1 MDAIKM
7 QGIVKCFGPVR
18 ANDGI
23 DFTVE
28 QQEIH
33 CLLGENGTGKSTLMN
48 ILFGLYHPDEGE
60 IFIHEKKA
68 EISNPND
75 AYALG
80 IGMVHQHFML
90 VNQLTVLENIIIG
103 KEQGGLFLDP
113 KKCEEKVS
121 ELINRFGF
129 QIDLH
134 EKVVNLSVGM
144 RQRVEILKTLYRG
157 ADIIILDEPTAV
169 LTPQEVEEL
178 FKILRQLKKDGKTI
192 VFITHKLNET
202 MSLSD
207 RITVIRKGKVVFRC
221 KTADTNEKE
230 LATQMVG
237 RSVET
242 VVAKRGNTSGKAV
255 LELKAV
261 RLQDKAQETV
271 SLTVHAGEILGIA
284 GVDGNGQQEL
294 EAMIV
299 GNQKVKE
306 GSILIYGTPV
316 EKMSVKERKKLGLGY
331 IPSDRHKNAMVS
343 SFSIAEN
350 FLLGYQDNPE
360 YCKRGFIRFDAL
372 RKDAKEQVERFE
384 TRLAGLDQEIGQL
397 SGGNQQKVIFGRETS
412 HDPGFMLVAQPVR
425 GLDIGAIEK
434 VHKTLLEL
442 KEQGKA
448 ILLISA
454 ELSEV
459 MNLSDRIA
467 VLYEGEGIRLI
478 CKGLLPDEGSYSDD
492 IHMLLLA
499 ENSGTAPVVV
509 QVDSGSVSVNG
520 FMTSVWGVGDTVEPG
535 RCTLVDLELR
545 GDSLDGNGITE
556 IAEITNIEAS
566 FEVRDKNYNTLA
578 EFAITYTAAPGA

>member
-7 QGIVKCFGPVR
+7 KGIVKCFGPVR

-23 DFTVE
+23 DLTVKE
-28 QQEIH
+28 QEIH

-48 ILFGLYHPDEGE
+48 ILFGLYHPDAGE
-60 IFIHEKKA
+60 IYIHEKKA
-68 EISNPND
+68 HITNPND

-90 VNQLTVLENIIIG
+90 VSQLSVLENIIIG
-103 KEQGGLFLDP
+103 KEQGGLFLDR
-113 KKCEEKVS
+113 KKCLEKVS
-121 ELINRFGF
+121 ELVTRFGF

-134 EKVVNLSVGM
+134 EKVANLSVGM

-178 FKILRQLKKDGKTI
+178 FKILRQLKKEGKTI
-192 VFITHKLNET
+192 IFITHKLNET

-207 RITVIRKGKVVFRC
+207 RITVIRKGKVVFKC
-221 KTADTNEKE
+221 DTADTNERE

-242 VVAKRGNTSGKAV
+242 VVAKQGTSPGECV
-255 LELKAV
+255 LELQNV
-261 RLQDKAQETV
+261 RLLDKAQNTV
-271 SLTVHAGEILGIA
+271 SLTVHAGEIVGIA

-294 EAMIV
+294 EAMIT
-299 GNQKVKE
+299 GNQKVTE
-306 GSILIYGTPV
+306 GSIRINGV
-316 EKMSVKERKKLGLGY
+316 SAEKLSVKERKKLGLGY
-331 IPSDRHKNAMVS
+331 IPSDRHRNAMIS
-343 SFSIAEN
+343 GFSIAEN
-350 FLLGYQDNPE
+350 FLLGYQENPE
-360 YCKRGFIRFDAL
+360 YCKRGFLQLDRLRSDAKQQAERFD
-372 RKDAKEQVERFE
+372 
-384 TRLAGLDQEIGQL
+384 TRYAGLDQQIGQL
-397 SGGNQQKVIFGRETS
+397 SGGNQQKIIFARETC
-412 HDPGFMLVAQPVR
+412 HDPGFMLVSQPVR

-467 VLYEGEGIRLI
+467 VLYEGEISALF
-478 CKGLLPDEGSYSDD
+478 
-492 IHMLLLA
+492 
-499 ENSGTAPVVV
+499 ENSAYTKEEIGL
-509 QVDSGSVSVNG
+509 
-520 FMTSVWGVGDTVEPG
+520 FMTGKKQ
-535 RCTLVDLELR
+535 
-545 GDSLDGNGITE
+545 
-556 IAEITNIEAS
+556 
-566 FEVRDKNYNTLA
+566 EVSTDEK
-578 EFAITYTAAPGA
+578 

>member
-23 DFTVE
+23 DFTVKE
-28 QQEIH
+28 QEIH

-60 IFIHEKKA
+60 IYIHEKKA
-68 EISNPND
+68 AISNPND

-103 KEQGGLFLDP
+103 KEQGGLLLDR
-113 KKCEEKVS
+113 KASEEKVS
-121 ELINRFGF
+121 QLIERFGF

-134 EKVVNLSVGM
+134 EKVANLSVGM

-178 FKILRQLKKDGKTI
+178 FKILRQLKEDGKTI

-221 KTADTNEKE
+221 NTADTNEKE

-242 VVAKRGNTSGKAV
+242 VVSQRGGAVGEPV
-255 LELKAV
+255 LEIRNI
-261 RLQDKAQETV
+261 RLQDKARETV

-294 EAMIV
+294 EGMIS
-299 GNQKVKE
+299 GNLRVRE
-306 GSILIYGTPV
+306 GSILICGTPV
-316 EKMSVKERKKLGLGY
+316 EKMPVKERKKLGLGY
-331 IPSDRHKNAMVS
+331 IPSDRHRNAMVPT
-343 SFSIAEN
+343 FSIAEN
-350 FLLGYQDNPE
+350 FLLGYQEEPE
-360 YCKRGFIRFDAL
+360 YCKNGFIQFENL
-372 RKDAKEQVERFE
+372 KKDAQKQIELFE
-384 TRLAGLDQEIGQL
+384 TKCAGLDQQIGQL

-412 HDPGFMLVAQPVR
+412 HDPVFMLVAQPVR

-434 VHKTLLEL
+434 VHKTLLDL
-442 KEQGKA
+442 KAQGKA

-467 VLYEGEGIRLI
+467 VLYEGEVSAEFENGAYTKEEI
-478 CKGLLPDEGSYSDD
+478 GL
-492 IHMLLLA
+492 
-499 ENSGTAPVVV
+499 
-509 QVDSGSVSVNG
+509 
-520 FMTSVWGVGDTVEPG
+520 FMTGK
-535 RCTLVDLELR
+535 RQ
-545 GDSLDGNGITE
+545 
-556 IAEITNIEAS
+556 
-566 FEVRDKNYNTLA
+566 EV
-578 EFAITYTAAPGA
+578 

>member
-7 QGIVKCFGPVR
+7 KGIVKCFGSVR

-23 DFTVE
+23 DLTVK
-28 QQEIH
+28 QAEIH

-60 IFIHEKKA
+60 IYIHEKEA
-68 EISNPND
+68 AIANPND

-90 VNQLTVLENIIIG
+90 VNQLTVLENIIMG
-103 KEQGGLFLDP
+103 NEPGGIFLD
-113 KKCEEKVS
+113 KKESENKVS
-121 ELINRFGF
+121 SLAKRFGF
-129 QIDLH
+129 QINLH
-134 EKVVNLSVGM
+134 EKIVNLSVGM

-178 FKILRQLKKDGKTI
+178 FKILLQLKKDGKTI
-192 VFITHKLNET
+192 LFITHKLNET
-202 MSLSD
+202 MALSD

-221 KTADTNEKE
+221 DTKDTNEKE
-230 LATQMVG
+230 LAARMVG

-242 VVAKRGNTSGKAV
+242 VVAKKGVVGKSV
-255 LELKAV
+255 LELKQV
-261 RLQDKAQETV
+261 RLLEKARQTV

-294 EAMIV
+294 EAMV
-299 GNQKVKE
+299 AGTQKIKE
-306 GSILIYGTPV
+306 GTIFINGTPA

-331 IPSDRHKNAMVS
+331 IPSDRHRNAMIP

-350 FLLGYQDNPE
+350 FLLGYQENPE
-360 YCKRGFIRFDAL
+360 YCKHGFIQFDAL
-372 RKDAKEQVERFE
+372 RKDAKKQAELFE
-384 TRLAGLDQEIGQL
+384 TKLAGLDQQIGQL
-397 SGGNQQKVIFGRETS
+397 SGGNQQKIVFGRETS
-412 HDPGFMLVAQPVR
+412 HNPAFMLVAQPVR

-467 VLYEGEGIRLI
+467 VLYEGEVSALF
-478 CKGLLPDEGSYSDD
+478 
-492 IHMLLLA
+492 
-499 ENSGTAPVVV
+499 ENGTYTKEEIGMFMTGKKE
-509 QVDSGSVSVNG
+509 DRKKSGS
-520 FMTSVWGVGDTVEPG
+520 E
-535 RCTLVDLELR
+535 
-545 GDSLDGNGITE
+545 
-556 IAEITNIEAS
+556 
-566 FEVRDKNYNTLA
+566 NT
-578 EFAITYTAAPGA
+578 GGKD

>member
-28 QQEIH
+28 RQEIH

-60 IFIHEKKA
+60 IYINGKKA
-68 EISNPND
+68 AISNPND

-103 KEQGGLFLDP
+103 REQGGLFLDW
-113 KKCEEKVS
+113 KASEEKVA
-121 ELINRFGF
+121 ELVQRFGF
-129 QIDLH
+129 RVDLH
-134 EKVVNLSVGM
+134 EKVANLSVGM

-202 MSLSD
+202 MALSD

-221 KTADTNEKE
+221 NTADTNEKE

-242 VVAKRGNTSGKAV
+242 VVAKRGEAVGKPV
-255 LELKAV
+255 LELKQV
-261 RLQDKAQETV
+261 RLQDKAQGTV

-294 EAMIV
+294 EAMIA
-299 GNQKVKE
+299 GNQRVKE
-306 GSILIYGTPV
+306 GAILIDGTPV
-316 EKMSVKERKKLGLGY
+316 ERMPVKERKKLGLGY
-331 IPSDRHKNAMVS
+331 IPSDRHRNAMVP
-343 SFSIAEN
+343 SFSIEEN
-350 FLLGYQDNPE
+350 FLLGYQEEPK
-360 YCKRGFIRFDAL
+360 YCKNGFIQFENL
-372 RKDAKEQVERFE
+372 KKDAQEQLELFE
-384 TRLAGLDQEIGQL
+384 TKFAGLDQQIGQL

-412 HDPGFMLVAQPVR
+412 HDPSFMLVAQPVR

-442 KEQGKA
+442 KERGKA

-467 VLYEGEGIRLI
+467 VLYEGEVSAQFENGAYTKEEI
-478 CKGLLPDEGSYSDD
+478 GL
-492 IHMLLLA
+492 
-499 ENSGTAPVVV
+499 
-509 QVDSGSVSVNG
+509 
-520 FMTSVWGVGDTVEPG
+520 FMTGKKAGG
-535 RCTLVDLELR
+535 
-545 GDSLDGNGITE
+545 TE
-556 IAEITNIEAS
+556 Q
-566 FEVRDKNYNTLA
+566 
-578 EFAITYTAAPGA
+578 

>member
-28 QQEIH
+28 RQEIH

-60 IFIHEKKA
+60 IYINGKKA
-68 EISNPND
+68 AISNPND

-103 KEQGGLFLDP
+103 REQGGLFLDW
-113 KKCEEKVS
+113 KASEEQVAG
-121 ELINRFGF
+121 LVRRFGF
-129 QIDLH
+129 RIDLH
-134 EKVVNLSVGM
+134 EKVANLSVGM

-221 KTADTNEKE
+221 NTADTNEKE

-242 VVAKRGNTSGKAV
+242 VVAKRGEAVGKPV
-255 LELKAV
+255 LELKQV
-261 RLQDKAQETV
+261 RLQDKAQGTV

-294 EAMIV
+294 EAMIA
-299 GNQKVKE
+299 GNQEVKE
-306 GSILIYGTPV
+306 GAILIEGTPV
-316 EKMSVKERKKLGLGY
+316 ERLSVKERKKLGLGY
-331 IPSDRHKNAMVS
+331 IPSDRHRNAMVP
-343 SFSIAEN
+343 SFSIEEN
-350 FLLGYQDNPE
+350 FLLGYQEEPE
-360 YCKRGFIRFDAL
+360 YCKNGFIQFENL
-372 RKDAKEQVERFE
+372 KKDAREQLELFE
-384 TRLAGLDQEIGQL
+384 TKFAGLDQQIGQL

-412 HDPGFMLVAQPVR
+412 HDPSFMLVAQPVR

-442 KEQGKA
+442 KERGKA

-467 VLYEGEGIRLI
+467 VLYEGGVSAQFENGAYSKEEI
-478 CKGLLPDEGSYSDD
+478 GL
-492 IHMLLLA
+492 
-499 ENSGTAPVVV
+499 
-509 QVDSGSVSVNG
+509 
-520 FMTSVWGVGDTVEPG
+520 FMTGKKAGG
-535 RCTLVDLELR
+535 REQ
-545 GDSLDGNGITE
+545 
-556 IAEITNIEAS
+556 
-566 FEVRDKNYNTLA
+566 
-578 EFAITYTAAPGA
+578 

>member
-1 MDAIKM
+1 MDAIRMK
-7 QGIVKCFGPVR
+7 GIVKCFGPVR

-23 DFTVE
+23 NFTVR

-60 IFIHEKKA
+60 IYIHEKKA
-68 EISNPND
+68 AISNPND

-90 VNQLTVLENIIIG
+90 VSQLSVLENIIMG
-103 KEQGGLFLDP
+103 KEQGGFFLDR
-113 KKCEEKVS
+113 KKSEEKVI
-121 ELINRFGF
+121 ELVNRFGF
-129 QIDLH
+129 QINLH
-134 EKVVNLSVGM
+134 EKIADLSVGM

-178 FKILRQLKKDGKTI
+178 FKILRQLKKEGKTI
-192 VFITHKLNET
+192 IFITHKLNET

-207 RITVIRKGKVVFRC
+207 RITVIRKGKVVFEC
-221 KTADTNEKE
+221 NTADTNEKE

-242 VVAKRGNTSGKAV
+242 VVAKQGAERGKTV
-255 LELKAV
+255 LEIENV
-261 RLQDKAQETV
+261 RLQSKAQGTV

-284 GVDGNGQQEL
+284 GVDGNGQKEL
-294 EAMIV
+294 EDMII
-299 GNQKVKE
+299 GNQKVAE
-306 GSILIYGTPV
+306 GTIRINGKAV
-316 EKMSVKERKKLGLGY
+316 EKMSVKARKKLGIGY
-331 IPSDRHKNAMVS
+331 IPSDRHRNAMVS
-343 SFSIAEN
+343 GFSIAEN
-350 FLLGYQDNPE
+350 FLLGYHDNAQ
-360 YCKRGFIRFDAL
+360 YCKNGFIRFDKL
-372 RKDAKEQVERFE
+372 KQDAKQQTEQFE
-384 TRLAGLDQEIGQL
+384 TKLASLEQQIGEL
-397 SGGNQQKVIFGRETS
+397 SGGNQQKVVFARETC
-412 HDPGFMLVAQPVR
+412 HNPDFMLVSQPVR

-467 VLYEGEGIRLI
+467 VLYEGEVSALFENHTYSKEDI
-478 CKGLLPDEGSYSDD
+478 GL
-492 IHMLLLA
+492 
-499 ENSGTAPVVV
+499 
-509 QVDSGSVSVNG
+509 
-520 FMTSVWGVGDTVEPG
+520 FMTGKRAGGKD
-535 RCTLVDLELR
+535 
-545 GDSLDGNGITE
+545 
-556 IAEITNIEAS
+556 A
-566 FEVRDKNYNTLA
+566 
-578 EFAITYTAAPGA
+578 

>member
-7 QGIVKCFGPVR
+7 TGIVKCFGPVR

-23 DFTVE
+23 DFTVKE
-28 QQEIH
+28 QEIH

-48 ILFGLYHPDEGE
+48 ILFGLYHQDEGE
-60 IFIHEKKA
+60 IYIHGNKTH
-68 EISNPND
+68 ISNPND

-90 VNQLTVLENIIIG
+90 VNQLTVLENIIMG
-103 KEQGGLFLDP
+103 KEPGGLFLD
-113 KKCEEKVS
+113 KKKSEEKVA
-121 ELINRFGF
+121 ELVERFGF
-129 QIDLH
+129 KINLH

-202 MSLSD
+202 MALSD
-207 RITVIRKGKVVFRC
+207 RITVIRKGKVVFEC
-221 KTADTNEKE
+221 NTCDTNEKE

-242 VVAKRGNTSGKAV
+242 VVGKKGEMGRIL
-255 LELKAV
+255 LELKNV
-261 RLQDKAQETV
+261 RLQDKAGETV
-271 SLTVHAGEILGIA
+271 SFTVHAGEIFGIA

-299 GNQKVKE
+299 GNQKVTE
-306 GSILIYGTPV
+306 GKILLDGTPI
-316 EKMSVKERKKLGLGY
+316 ENMSVKARKKHGLGY
-331 IPSDRHKNAMVS
+331 IPSDRHKNAMIS
-343 SFSIAEN
+343 QFSIAEN

-360 YCKRGFIRFDAL
+360 YCRHGFIQYDNVK
-372 RKDAKEQVERFE
+372 KDAQKQVELFE
-384 TRLAGLDQEIGQL
+384 TKLAGLDQQIGQL

-412 HDPGFMLVAQPVR
+412 HEPGFMLVSQPVR

-434 VHKTLLEL
+434 VHKTLLQL
-442 KEQGKA
+442 KAQGKA

-454 ELSEV
+454 ELSEI

-467 VLYEGEGIRLI
+467 VLYEGEVSAEFENGKYTKEEI
-478 CKGLLPDEGSYSDD
+478 GL
-492 IHMLLLA
+492 
-499 ENSGTAPVVV
+499 
-509 QVDSGSVSVNG
+509 
-520 FMTSVWGVGDTVEPG
+520 FMTGKKAGGT
-535 RCTLVDLELR
+535 
-545 GDSLDGNGITE
+545 
-556 IAEITNIEAS
+556 IA
-566 FEVRDKNYNTLA
+566 
-578 EFAITYTAAPGA
+578 